1 MTAVR
6 GAQVNRHTLW
16 WALAGLGLLLVFLAA
31 ALILTG
37 ASRSNQRAVAAANQ
51 LAEAGHY
58 AEAAQ
63 MYEQLVREGARDAAV
78 FYNLGNAYFQLGN
91 LPRALLGYEL
101 AAQFNPR
108 DPDIRANLE
117 LARGQAGLAADT
129 PPAGPLPAFVEASRR
144 WLSLN
149 ELALLALGLWL
160 LFGFLVFSYRQFA
173 PGRRPALLRYAALLV
188 LVGVLLAGAALALRM
203 LTQPL
208 PSDLMALSQTA
219 TTGLPAILP

>member
-1 MTAVR
+1 
-6 GAQVNRHTLW
+6 VNRNALP
-16 WALAGLGLLLVFLAA
+16 WALIGLGLLVLFLAA

-37 ASRSNQRAVAAANQ
+37 ASRSNQRAMDAANQ

-63 MYEQLVREGARDAAV
+63 MYEQLVREGARDAAL
-78 FYNLGNAYFQLGN
+78 FHNLGNAYFQQGD

-108 DPDIRANLE
+108 SPDIRTNLE
-117 LARGQAGLAADT
+117 LARTQAGLASAT
-129 PPAGPLPAFVEASRR
+129 PPASPLAILLEASRR

-160 LFGFLVFSYRQFA
+160 LFGFLVFTYRQFL
-173 PGRRPALLRYAALLV
+173 PGQRPALLRYAAMLV
-188 LVGVLLAGAALALRM
+188 LAGVLVTGAALAMRM

-208 PSDLMALSQTA
+208 PSDLMALSQVA
-219 TTGLPAILP
+219 TSGLQGVLP